1 MKVKKIA
8 IEKSDLVGG
17 LIAGTLTGLGIG
29 LLLVPRRGQAMGA
42 LQRSDFAQRLAA
54 SGPLVF
60 EAGLVLLSQT
70 RPVLGRL
77 AWTVVRLAGRV
88 RDGKA

>member
-1 MKVKKIA
+1 MKVRKFE
-8 IEKSDLVGG
+8 IERSDLVGG
-17 LIAGTLTGLGIG
+17 LIAGMLTGLGIG
-29 LLLVPRRGQAMGA
+29 LLLVPRRGQAVGA
-42 LQRSDFAQRLAA
+42 LQQSDFAQRLAA

-77 AWTVVRLAGRV
+77 AWAVVHLAGRV
-88 RDGKA
+88 RGGEA